1 LALLEVKGSIG
12 DGGGLGVVG
21 DHHDGFAVVLGE
33 GGEEGENGAGGF
45 AIEVAGGF
53 IGDEEFGVVHD
64 GPSDGD
70 PLFLAA
76 GKFGGAV
83 LGAIGKPHEVEG
95 NVYASP
101 AFGAGEGHEEEGQF
115 HVLEGRE
122 NRHQMVELEDV
133 ADVT

>member
-1 LALLEVKGSIG
+1 MALFEVKGSVG
-12 DGGGLGVVG
+12 DSGGLGVVG
-21 DHHDGFAVVLGE
+21 DHHDGFSVVLGE

-45 AIEVAGGF
+45 ASEIASGF
-53 IGDEEFGVVHD
+53 VRDEEFGVVHD

-76 GKFGGAV
+76 GEFGGAV

-95 NVYASP
+95 SIYPSST
-101 AFGAGEGHEEEGQF
+101 FGAGEGHEKEGQF
-115 HVLEGRE
+115 HVLEGRK
-122 NRHQMVELEDV
+122 NGHQMVELKDV

>member
-1 LALLEVKGSIG
+1 MALFEVEDAVG

-33 GGEEGENGAGGF
+33 GSEEGENRAGGF

-53 IGDEEFGVVHD
+53 ISDEEFGVVHD
-64 GPSDGD
+64 GTSDGD

-76 GKFGGAV
+76 GEFGGAV

-95 NVYASP
+95 SICASP
-101 AFGAGEGHEEEGQF
+101 AFGAGEGHEKEGQF

-122 NRHQMVELEDV
+122 NRHQMVELKDV
-133 ADVT
+133 SDVT